1 MKVLKL
7 KQVGEK
13 LDKEKVISTGG
24 NACCFG
30 GPDDECD
37 CTASGGARFLPKS
50 ELWLI
55 KMEIIAVP

>member
-24 NACCFG
+24 NSCCFG

-37 CTASGGARFLPKS
+37 CTASDGKRFEPKS
-50 ELWLI
+50 IVWLNR
-55 KMEIIAVP
+55 MQATSVL